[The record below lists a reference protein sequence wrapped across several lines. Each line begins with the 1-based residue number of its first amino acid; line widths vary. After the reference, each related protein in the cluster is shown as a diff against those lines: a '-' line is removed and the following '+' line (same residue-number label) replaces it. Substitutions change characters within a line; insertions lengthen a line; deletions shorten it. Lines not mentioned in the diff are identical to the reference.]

1 MGAPGAG
8 APSWAG
14 EGWDWVWERRRV
26 RNEARGRGEE
36 RPGHRASL
44 MGSRPVSRPSAEA
57 VLEGPRFGGRYKD
70 PGGRAG
76 SLGTYLSGES

>member
-1 MGAPGAG
+1 MGAPGVG

-14 EGWDWVWERRRV
+14 EGWDWVWERRV
-26 RNEARGRGEE
+26 RKEGWGRGEE
-36 RPGHRASL
+36 RPGYRASL

-76 SLGTYLSGES
+76 FLGTYLSGES

>member
-1 MGAPGAG
+1 MGAPGVG

-14 EGWDWVWERRRV
+14 EGWDWVWERRV
-26 RNEARGRGEE
+26 RKEGWGRGEE

-57 VLEGPRFGGRYKD
+57 VLEGPRFGGREVQGPWRSSWL
-70 PGGRAG
+70 PGD
-76 SLGTYLSGES
+76 LSQW